1 MWASLFTQKKF
12 SEPPFHIPT
21 RKNNRTKI
29 THNQH
34 KSKIRIYNQLKMFI
48 KPHNSTRQLLS
59 PYAFLALWSNN
70 LQAPQPIQSA
80 HSPSFSTTPHFHIPR
95 LLKKKTPNPNYPS
108 TILTL
113 IFSLQWLNSLQTQ
126 KHTKKKN
133 LQKAKNGR
141 ELKHHTLQLQPSNRP
156 PRRRR
161 RRECSWFNDSASKTS
176 ISGGIR
182 HRKARIQSHAP
193 EAESSRAESH

>member
-1 MWASLFTQKKF
+1 MWASLYTQKKF

-126 KHTKKKN
+126 KHTKKKKFTKSKKRKRTKTPY
-133 LQKAKNGR
+133 LAIATF
-141 ELKHHTLQLQPSNRP
+141 E
-156 PRRRR
+156 
-161 RRECSWFNDSASKTS
+161 SASTKKKKKRMQL
-176 ISGGIR
+176 I
-182 HRKARIQSHAP
+182 
-193 EAESSRAESH
+193 